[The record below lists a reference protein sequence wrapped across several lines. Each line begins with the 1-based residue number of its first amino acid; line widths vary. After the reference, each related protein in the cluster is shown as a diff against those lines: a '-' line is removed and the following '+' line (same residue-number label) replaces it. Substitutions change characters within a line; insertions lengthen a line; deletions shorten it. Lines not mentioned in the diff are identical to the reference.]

1 MKTNRDDGG
10 HLDIED
16 ESLGGHNRQCIFFW
30 CPSPQPSCTESPQH
44 LTSYPLLTEWTK
56 EESLRWK
63 GERSWAWH
71 ICPTGLLNNQWNGT
85 HETVV
90 YRQIASLIADWE
102 ATAALQLEPVLEKMQ
117 AELLFFCHNAPQRH
131 TLLPPPPSWEP
142 TTWPVLK
149 DEPHSKMDNAKL
161 TTTTASS
168 CFLCMI
174 CIAICH
180 VSLRCIS
187 NYLLDYSA

>member
-1 MKTNRDDGG
+1 MVCHNVGTETSHKSLPQEQVKHMKTNRDDGG

-85 HETVV
+85 HCLPRCWLRSNSSPTAGTCSGKD
-90 YRQIASLIADWE
+90 ASWASFYSALPSCTSE
-102 ATAALQLEPVLEKMQ
+102 AHTPPSTTQPDHWLES
-117 AELLFFCHNAPQRH
+117 QRLGLCWRTSPTPKL
-131 TLLPPPPSWEP
+131 TLL
-142 TTWPVLK
+142 
-149 DEPHSKMDNAKL
+149 N
-161 TTTTASS
+161 
-168 CFLCMI
+168 
-174 CIAICH
+174 
-180 VSLRCIS
+180 
-187 NYLLDYSA
+187 